1 MFNQP
6 IKTCIALCALVFCS
20 ASRADISINI
30 NGQEVYSNANGYTK
44 FHPENVSGNVVVN
57 VNGETYRPQARRTE
71 KPAAKFKTVNPVPS
85 RTVRVSRSKNKQQFE
100 QLIAKTADKH
110 QVDPKLLHAVI
121 QAESAYNPSAVSS
134 AGAVGLMQLMPAT
147 AARFG
152 VTDSYD
158 PVQNIEGGTRYLK
171 HLLHLFNSD
180 LRLAVAAYN
189 AGENAVIRH
198 HHNIPPYA
206 ETQHYV
212 SEVLALHENPD
223 QIRSYFRK
231 RSSGCSGRV
240 LEWNVTCN

>member
-1 MFNQP
+1 MMSKFIKINVAICAFACCP
-6 IKTCIALCALVFCS
+6 ILY
-20 ASRADISINI
+20 ADITINI
-30 NGQEVYSNANGYTK
+30 NGKEFYSDANGYSGIQ
-44 FHPENVSGNVVVN
+44 PENVPDNVVVN
-57 VNGETYRPQARRTE
+57 VNGAAYQAKARRDGRS
-71 KPAAKFKTVNPVPS
+71 AAKSKTANAAL
-85 RTVRVSRSKNKQQFE
+85 RGVRVAHSKNKKQFE
-100 QLIAKTADKH
+100 QLIARTADKH

-121 QAESAYNPSAVSS
+121 QAESSYNPTAVSP

-158 PVQNIEGGTRYLK
+158 PIQNIEGGTRYLK

-198 HHNIPPYA
+198 HNDIPPYA

-212 SEVLALHENPD
+212 SEVLALQQNPD
-223 QIRSYFRK
+223 QVRSFFRR
-231 RSSGCSGRV
+231 RSGGCSGRV
-240 LEWNVTCN
+240 IEWNATCN